1 MWLYYCLL
9 STVIWGFVA
18 IAIKKCS
25 NNEPKRIAILGMLIY
40 HLSMILISLIIKP
53 QIIANL
59 SVIDMIKMLPG
70 ILIQSIGFYCSIS
83 AIKYGKV
90 AITSS
95 IQRAQVIVTFLLG
108 ILILRERLTI
118 LQLIISGVLV
128 TLSIMLSRDKK
139 NDEEKINKKSK
150 QKAIM
155 YSWGV
160 VLFYG
165 VSDFINKIYI
175 TEFQSPLYV
184 MFNYAVIIIIG
195 IFVYC
200 LISKNWNYI
209 DIRKINNKRYFIL
222 QALLDIA
229 SSIFNRFALLD
240 GNVSIVSIISTS
252 SIIVTI
258 LASRLILKERISWK
272 KYIVVFGIFI
282 CVLLLSLITNR
293 KAYIKE
299 YINENHRNGNKQ

>member
-1 MWLYYCLL
+1 MWLNYSLL

-25 NNEPKRIAILGMLIY
+25 NNEPKRLAIMGMLIY
-40 HLSMILISLIIKP
+40 HCTMILVSLIINP
-53 QIIANL
+53 QIIVSLNVL
-59 SVIDMIKMLPG
+59 EIIKMTPG
-70 ILIQSIGFYCSIS
+70 IIIQSIGFYCSIS

-95 IQRAQVIVTFLLG
+95 IQRTQVIVTFLLG
-108 ILILRERLTI
+108 ILILREKFTI
-118 LQLIISGVLV
+118 LQLIISAILV
-128 TLSIMLSRDKK
+128 TLSIMVAKDKK
-139 NDEEKINKKSK
+139 NDEEKINKKAK

-165 VSDFINKIYI
+165 ISDFINKIYI
-175 TEFQSPLYV
+175 TEFQNPLYV

-195 IFVYC
+195 IFAYC
-200 LISKNWNYI
+200 LITKNWNYI
-209 DIRKINNKRYFIL
+209 DIRKINSKKYFIL
-222 QALLDIA
+222 QSLLDVS

-252 SIIVTI
+252 SIVITI
-258 LASRLILKERISWK
+258 LSSRFILKEKISWR
-272 KYIVVFGIFI
+272 KYLMILGIFI
-282 CVLLLSLITNR
+282 CVLILACI
-293 KAYIKE
+293 E
-299 YINENHRNGNKQ
+299 

>member
-25 NNEPKRIAILGMLIY
+25 NNDPKRIAIMGMLIY
-40 HLSMILISLIIKP
+40 HCTMILVSFIMNP
-53 QIIANL
+53 QIIASLN
-59 SVIDMIKMLPG
+59 VIDMIKMSPG
-70 ILIQSIGFYCSIS
+70 IIIQSIGFFCSIS

-95 IQRAQVIVTFLLG
+95 IQRTQVIVTFLLG
-108 ILILRERLTI
+108 ILILKEKFTI
-118 LQLIISGVLV
+118 LQLIVSGILV
-128 TLSIMLSRDKK
+128 TLSIMVAKDKK
-139 NDEEKINKKSK
+139 DNEDKMNKKAK

-165 VSDFINKIYI
+165 ISDFVNKIYI

-184 MFNYAVIIIIG
+184 MFNYAIIIIIG
-195 IFVYC
+195 IFAYC
-200 LISKNWNYI
+200 LITKKWNYI
-209 DIRKINNKRYFIL
+209 DIRKINSKRYFIL
-222 QALLDIA
+222 QSLLDIS

-240 GNVSIVSIISTS
+240 GNVSIVSVISTS
-252 SIIVTI
+252 SIIITI
-258 LASRLILKERISWK
+258 LASRLILKEKISWRR
-272 KYIVVFGIFI
+272 YLMILGIFL
-282 CVLLLSLITNR
+282 CVLILACI
-293 KAYIKE
+293 E
-299 YINENHRNGNKQ
+299 